1 MIASLK
7 PIVFADIPDSK
18 CKPRVYYNVS
28 ENMMISGSGYKK
40 YLKKSDYD
48 KAYLNYRLMV
58 KCGSPLIDECLVE
71 WDSFL
76 LEMRFKSPL
85 GPTTM
90 VPIELTES
98 KDFLSNKVLMLDR
111 RHLGQI
117 TLKENKDIL
126 TDLMI
131 SSLLKHLIIAYC
143 LGIPGQNPTKFIM
156 KSNSNS
162 RIFTLD
168 YDSNRSKINLESD
181 DLLDC
186 LMCKSLG
193 KRSKLRKQCENY
205 INQKIIDLIQY
216 IQEIPDS
223 IINLKGKGTL
233 YKNHLLLRLKTK
245 IVY

>member
-7 PIVFADIPDSK
+7 PIVFADVPQSK

-28 ENMMISGSGYKK
+28 DNMMISGSGYKK

-58 KCGSPLIDECLVE
+58 KCGSPVIDECLVE

-90 VPIELTES
+90 VRIDLTES
-98 KDFLSNKVLMLDR
+98 KEFLSNKILILDR
-111 RHLGQI
+111 RHLGEI
-117 TLKENKDIL
+117 TLKENKGIL
-126 TDLMI
+126 ADSII

-143 LGIPGQNPTKFIM
+143 LGISGQNPKNFIM
-156 KSNSNS
+156 KFNSNS
-162 RIFTLD
+162 IIFTID
-168 YDSNRSKINLESD
+168 YDSNRCNINLEND

-193 KRSKLRKQCENY
+193 KRSKLRKQCDNY
-205 INQKIIDLIQY
+205 INEKIIDLIQY

-223 IINLKGKGTL
+223 IINLKGKGAL
-233 YKNHLLLRLKTK
+233 YKNHLIFILKQR
-245 IVY
+245 